1 MRVFASLNKRRFLM
15 TCGVIGIALLCG
27 QVMQSL
33 GPNPLERVDNTKARP
48 LPADPAANALKP
60 PPKMPGRVKAANV
73 VNIRTVAKL
82 DPACI
87 PQLKLKRAPGAMI
100 DLTFQGCKQRMVT
113 LNHGALQVTAKTN
126 AAGALRQR
134 LPALDQRASVTVSF
148 DGDAIQSTI
157 NVPDAD
163 TYQHVAILWQ
173 GTQTLQMHA
182 FEFGAK
188 RNQFGHVWAGAPK
201 SPQRAT
207 RGNGGFLT
215 KLGDGSGTSAEI
227 YSFPA
232 GQTQNRG
239 VIRLVVEADVTAANC
254 GQQIN
259 AIALQTGPLGGIDST
274 EVALKMP
281 QCDDIGSMVRLQNLF
296 QDMRLAMR

>member
-1 MRVFASLNKRRFLM
+1 MRVLASLNKRRVFM
-15 TCGVIGIALLCG
+15 TCGVLCIALLCG

-33 GPNPLERVDNTKARP
+33 GSNPMERVDNTKAKP
-48 LPADPAANALKP
+48 LPVDPASNALRP

-73 VNIRTVAKL
+73 VSIKKVSKPDA
-82 DPACI
+82 ACL
-87 PQLKLKRAPGAMI
+87 PQLTLKRAPGAMI
-100 DLTFQGCKQRMVT
+100 DLTFQGCKERSVVLT
-113 LNHGALQVTAKTN
+113 HGAVQVTAQTN
-126 AAGALRQR
+126 SAGTLRQSV
-134 LPALDQRASVTVSF
+134 PALDQKSVVTVSF

-157 NVPDAD
+157 EMPDANLF
-163 TYQHVAILWQ
+163 QHVAILWQ
-173 GTQTLQMHA
+173 GPQTLQMHA

-215 KLGDGSGTSAEI
+215 KLGDGSGASAEI

-232 GQTQNRG
+232 GQSQNRG
-239 VIRLVVEADVTAANC
+239 VVRLVVEADVTPANC

-259 AIALQTGPLGGIDST
+259 AVALQTGPLGGIDST

-281 QCDDIGSMVRLQNLF
+281 QCEDIGRLVRLQNLF

>member
-1 MRVFASLNKRRFLM
+1 MRVLASLNKRRVFM

-33 GPNPLERVDNTKARP
+33 GANPLERADNAKVRQ
-48 LPADPAANALKP
+48 LPVDPAANALKP
-60 PPKMPGRVKAANV
+60 PPRMPGRVKADSV
-73 VNIRTVAKL
+73 VKIRTVAKT
-82 DPACI
+82 DTNCI
-87 PQLKLKRAPGAMI
+87 PQLKLSRAPGAMI
-100 DLTFQGCKQRMVT
+100 DLVLKGCKAGTVVVS
-113 LNHGALQVTAKTN
+113 HGAVEIAEKTN
-126 AAGALRQR
+126 AAGELRQSI
-134 LPALDQRASVTVSF
+134 PALDQKARVTVSF
-148 DGDAIQSTI
+148 DGDAIQSAI
-157 NVPDAD
+157 DVPDAE

-188 RNQFGHVWAGAPK
+188 RDQFGHVWAGAPK
-201 SPQRAT
+201 SPQRAM

-215 KLGDGSGTSAEI
+215 RLGDGSGASAEI

-232 GQTQNRG
+232 AQSQNRG
-239 VIRLVVEADVTAANC
+239 VIRLVVEANVTPANC

-259 AIALQTGPLGGIDST
+259 AIALQTGLLGRLDTT

-281 QCDDIGSMVRLQNLF
+281 QCDAVGRQVRLQYLF
-296 QDMRLAMR
+296 QDMRLALR